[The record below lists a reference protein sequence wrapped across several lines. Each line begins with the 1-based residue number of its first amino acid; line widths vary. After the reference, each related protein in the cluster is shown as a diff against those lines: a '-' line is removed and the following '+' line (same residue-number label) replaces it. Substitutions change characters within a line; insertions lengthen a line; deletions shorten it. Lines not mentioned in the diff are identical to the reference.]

1 MNENDSKFQF
11 GNISFRTKRDAAVF
25 AAAGSS
31 VLCLILCI
39 ICLLSLG
46 SVKKDIK
53 SITQSVNESITLSNQ
68 NYNDLYNRIS
78 ALENTV
84 NSTQQAVNGSNASKY
99 IQITKQPSNVPTV
112 VGRDG
117 ALIFSVNANGNT
129 LTMSWQK
136 YDEMSGDWMNIGFD
150 LNGVNEDL
158 GIRLYDNASNGV
170 SELWAKNLTEK
181 AFGKYRC
188 HIVDA
193 GGVSLDSDPVLIE
206 EKVG

>member
-1 MNENDSKFQF
+1 MNENGSKIQF
-11 GNISFRTKRDAAVF
+11 GLNSFRSKRDAAVF

-39 ICLLSLG
+39 ICLASLG
-46 SVKKDIK
+46 GVKKNINA
-53 SITQSVNESITLSNQ
+53 ITQSVNESIALSNQ
-68 NYNDLYNRIS
+68 NYNELYNRITN
-78 ALENTV
+78 LENTV
-84 NSTQQAVNGSNASKY
+84 NSTQQAVNGSTASKY

-136 YDEMSGDWMNIGFD
+136 YDEASGDWMNIGFD

-158 GIRLYDNASNGV
+158 GIRLYDNAANGI
-170 SELWAKNLTEK
+170 SELWAKNLTER
-181 AFGKYRC
+181 AFGRYRC

-193 GGVSLDSDPVLIE
+193 GGVALDSDPVLIE